1 MVMQTQGATRFH
13 YTNYGAGAAVLVARW
28 REDDQHLPDNQHITS
43 PRFVDQGQWH
53 ELVLV

>member
-1 MVMQTQGATRFH
+1 MLVPGIFTTR
-13 YTNYGAGAAVLVARW
+13 AAVLVARW
-28 REDDQHLPDNQHITS
+28 REDDQHLPDSGAPLHQHITS